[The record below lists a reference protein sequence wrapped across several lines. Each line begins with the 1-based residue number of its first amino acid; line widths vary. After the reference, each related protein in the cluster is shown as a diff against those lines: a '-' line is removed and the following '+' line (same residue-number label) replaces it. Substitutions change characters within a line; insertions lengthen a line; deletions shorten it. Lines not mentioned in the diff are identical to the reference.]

1 MLCTISFN
9 AAASRDVV
17 LQAWLGE
24 QADVGRE
31 VVLKA
36 ETCAYRPLP
45 WGVELRCFVEFHRTI
60 DKVVGAKRGIDGN
73 IHCHAKVAVE
83 IP

>member
-45 WGVELRCFVEFHRTI
+45 RGMERRFFVKFHPTI
-60 DKVVGAKRGIDGN
+60 DKVAGAERRIDGN
-73 IHCHAKVAVE
+73 IHCHAKVAVD

>member
-31 VVLKA
+31 VVLQA

-45 WGVELRCFVEFHRTI
+45 RGMERRFFVKFHPTI
-60 DKVVGAKRGIDGN
+60 DKVAGAERRIDRYLRRYT
-73 IHCHAKVAVE
+73 KTAVE